1 MLPTKDL
8 VSAAYYNE
16 TELAEMMRIT
26 SGYQGECEKEVLTMM
41 VNDVA
46 GGSIIGVGLTRDRK
60 IRVYPHSHLQN
71 SSMDVCIEV
80 GVNKSDF
87 LSALRYKSEELTI
100 LFFFR
105 GIKLVDSNG
114 SVSMLK
120 RVV

>member
-60 IRVYPHSHLQN
+60 IRVYPHSHLR
-71 SSMDVCIEV
+71 MDVCIEV